1 MIMLGLLEKDL
12 RLLKGQKNF
21 FLIILLIT
29 VFLSLNSE
37 DNFAV
42 TYLTFIAGFMTISSF
57 GYDDNGNCMPFL
69 LTLPVSRRLYVKS
82 KYVLGFLLTFIGWLA
97 GMVISTVTAFL
108 HKAPPTAEAVLF
120 QLAWVFLWMI
130 MLSFVLPMLFKFGAE
145 KGRMATLAMMLVFMA
160 IVFVFTKLAET
171 LGMDIDACLEALAG
185 QQIVVLV
192 AGMAVVTL
200 IIVLISY
207 SISEKIVQKKEY

>member
-1 MIMLGLLEKDL
+1 MLGLLEKDF

-82 KYVLGFLLTFIGWLA
+82 KYVLGFLLTFIGWMA
-97 GMVISTVTAFL
+97 GMVISMVTAFL

-120 QLAWVFLWMI
+120 QLAWVFFWMI
-130 MLSFVLPMLFKFGAE
+130 LLSFVLPMLFRFGAE

-171 LGMDIDACLEALAG
+171 LGMDVDACLEALAG

-192 AGMAVVTL
+192 AGMAVAAL
-200 IIVLISY
+200 IILLISY
-207 SISEKIVQKKEY
+207 SISVKIIQKKEY

>member
-1 MIMLGLLEKDL
+1 MLGLLEKDL

>member
-1 MIMLGLLEKDL
+1 MRGLLEKDF

-21 FLIILLIT
+21 FLLILVIT
-29 VFLSLNSE
+29 VLLSLNSE

-42 TYLTFIAGFMTISSF
+42 TYLTFIAGFLTISSF

-69 LTLPVSRRLYVKS
+69 MTLPVSRKLYVKS
-82 KYVLGFLLTFIGWLA
+82 KYVLGFLLTFIGWMA

-108 HKAPPTAEAVLF
+108 HKAPPTTEAVLF

-130 MLSFVLPMLFKFGAE
+130 LLSFVLPMLFRFGAE

-160 IVFVFTKLAET
+160 IVFALSKLAE
-171 LGMDIDACLEALAG
+171 GMGVDVDACLDALAS
-185 QQIVVLV
+185 QQIAVLV
-192 AGMAVVTL
+192 AGMAVVAL
-200 IIVLISY
+200 VMVLISY
-207 SISEKIVQKKEY
+207 LISAKIVQNKEY

>member
-1 MIMLGLLEKDL
+1 MLGLLEKDF

-21 FLIILLIT
+21 FLFILLIT

-42 TYLTFIAGFMTISSF
+42 TYLTFIAGFLTISSF

-69 LTLPVSRRLYVKS
+69 MTLPVSRTLYVKS

-97 GMVISTVTAFL
+97 GMVISMVTAFL

-160 IVFVFTKLAET
+160 IVFAFTKLAET
-171 LGMDIDACLEALAG
+171 LGMDVDACLEALAG

-192 AGMAVVTL
+192 AGIAAIAL
-200 IIVLISY
+200 IMVLISY
-207 SISEKIVQKKEY
+207 SISAKIVQKKEY

>member
-1 MIMLGLLEKDL
+1 MLGLLEKDL

-108 HKAPPTAEAVLF
+108 HKAPPTAEAALF

-192 AGMAVVTL
+192 AGMAAVALVM
-200 IIVLISY
+200 VLISY
-207 SISEKIVQKKEY
+207 LISAKIVQNKEY

>member
-1 MIMLGLLEKDL
+1 MRGLLEKDF

-21 FLIILLIT
+21 FLLILVIT
-29 VFLSLNSE
+29 VLLSLNSE

-42 TYLTFIAGFMTISSF
+42 TYLTFIAGFLTISSF

-69 LTLPVSRRLYVKS
+69 MTLPVSRKLYVKS
-82 KYVLGFLLTFIGWLA
+82 KYVLGFLLTFIGWMA
-97 GMVISTVTAFL
+97 GMVISMVTAFL

-130 MLSFVLPMLFKFGAE
+130 LLSFVLPMLFQFGAE

-192 AGMAVVTL
+192 AGMAVVAL
-200 IIVLISY
+200 IMVLISY
-207 SISEKIVQKKEY
+207 SISAKIVQKKEY

>member
-1 MIMLGLLEKDL
+1 MRGLLEKDF

-29 VFLSLNSE
+29 VLLSLNSE
-37 DNFAV
+37 NNFAV
-42 TYLTFIAGFMTISSF
+42 TYLTFIAGFLTISSF

-69 LTLPVSRRLYVKS
+69 LTLPVSRTLYVKS
-82 KYVLGFLLTFIGWLA
+82 KYVLGFLLTLIGWMA
-97 GMVISTVTAFL
+97 GMVISMVTAFL
-108 HKAPPTAEAVLF
+108 HKAPPTADAMLF

-171 LGMDIDACLEALAG
+171 LGMDVDACLEALAG
-185 QQIVVLV
+185 LRIVVLV
-192 AGMAVVTL
+192 AGMAVVAL
-200 IIVLISY
+200 IMVLISY
-207 SISEKIVQKKEY
+207 SISAKIVQKKEY

>member
-1 MIMLGLLEKDL
+1 MLGLLEKDL

-160 IVFVFTKLAET
+160 IVF
-171 LGMDIDACLEALAG
+171 EAA
-185 QQIVVLV
+185 IFCS
-192 AGMAVVTL
+192 AM
-200 IIVLISY
+200 Y
-207 SISEKIVQKKEY
+207 SEKIPVFISYEPYFR

>member
-1 MIMLGLLEKDL
+1 MLGLLEKDL

-42 TYLTFIAGFMTISSF
+42 TYLTFIAGFLTISSF

-69 LTLPVSRRLYVKS
+69 LTLPVSRTLYVKS
-82 KYVLGFLLTFIGWLA
+82 KYVLGFLLTFIGWAA
-97 GMVISTVTAFL
+97 GMVISMVTALL
-108 HKAPPTAEAVLF
+108 HKAPPTVEAVLF

-171 LGMDIDACLEALAG
+171 LGMDVDACLEALAG

-192 AGMAVVTL
+192 AGMAAAAL
-200 IIVLISY
+200 IILLISY
-207 SISEKIVQKKEY
+207 SISVKIIQKKEY